1 MDGKFLGVGI
11 MNAFGLWCL
20 FVVFSV
26 VAKVIATKY
35 HVDGISEVVLTG
47 A

>member
-11 MNAFGLWCL
+11 VNAFGLWCL
-20 FVVFSV
+20 FMIFSV
-26 VAKVIATKY
+26 CAKIIATKY
-35 HVDGISEVVLTG
+35 PISGLSEIILTG

>member
-11 MNAFGLWCL
+11 VNAFGLWCL
-20 FVVFSV
+20 FVIFSL

-35 HVDGISEVVLTG
+35 PVEGISEVILTG

>member
-11 MNAFGLWCL
+11 VNAFGLWCL
-20 FVVFSV
+20 FMVFSI
-26 VAKVIATKY
+26 VAKGIVTKY
-35 HVDGISEVVLTG
+35 PVSGLTENVLNG

>member
-20 FVVFSV
+20 FVVFSLI
-26 VAKVIATKY
+26 AKVIVTKY
-35 HVDGISEVVLTG
+35 PVNGVSEVVLAG

>member
-11 MNAFGLWCL
+11 INAFGLWCL
-20 FVVFSV
+20 FVVFSL
-26 VAKVIATKY
+26 VAKVLAAKY
-35 HVDGISEVVLTG
+35 HVDGVSEVILTG